1 MNETVKQQRERRRA
15 EARAEAIRKRES
27 NSKLLV
33 EFQPDAVE
41 IERRSVP
48 GGARWTLYAV
58 VALLVCTVSWACWA
72 EVDRIVTAEGKLI
85 TTMAPVVIQTVNTAP
100 IRTMNAEF
108 GDRVTAGE
116 VLATLDP
123 TFSEADLASL
133 KSKRESL
140 NSIIAR
146 LRAEKDQTE
155 FLVPKDGAGT
165 SWLLQKQVFLERA
178 NQFRSKLDEYDSELN
193 KVAVQQESN
202 LMSIEHLKEAF
213 AGYRKYE
220 ASIIRLAKKG
230 SKSEEEVLSRRLQTG
245 QAEMSYMAAR
255 NQARELE
262 REVDTIQAQRDA
274 YVAQWRS
281 DLVTQLAQATG
292 EKVQIEEN
300 LSKAVR
306 SNELV
311 ELRVPEDTPF
321 TEFVV
326 FEVAD
331 RSVGSVL
338 KPGEALFRL
347 VPVDVPLEAEV
358 EIAGRDIS
366 KIAQATG
373 LDIESGN
380 LPDGSAVRV
389 KLGSFPY
396 QKHGTID
403 GAVRAISEGSFE
415 KQGAGGQPTGAT
427 MYRARIQLLNPEGL
441 NAVPENFRLMPG
453 MTTTAEIKVGRRRV
467 IDYFLYPLLR
477 YADESIREP

>member
-1 MNETVKQQRERRRA
+1 MNETVKQQRERRRI
-15 EARAEAIRKRES
+15 EARQQTIRKREL

-41 IERRSVP
+41 IEKRSVP

-58 VALLVCTVSWACWA
+58 VALLIFSVFWAWWA

-85 TTMAPVVIQTVNTAP
+85 TTMSPVVIQTVNTAP
-100 IRTMNAEF
+100 IRTMKAQF
-108 GDRVTAGE
+108 GDRVSAGQ

-140 NSIIAR
+140 DSMIAR

-155 FLVPKDGAGT
+155 FLVPEDKSGA
-165 SWLLQKQVFLERA
+165 SWMLQKQVFLERA
-178 NQFRSKLDEYDSELN
+178 NQFRSKVEEYDSEIN
-193 KVAVQQESN
+193 KVVVQQEN
-202 LMSIEHLKEAF
+202 NVLSIEHLKDAY
-213 AGYRKYE
+213 AGHRKYE

-245 QAEMSYMAAR
+245 QAEMRYLAAR
-255 NQARELE
+255 NQSRELS
-262 REVDTIQAQRDA
+262 RQSDSIRAQKNA

-281 DLVTQLAQATG
+281 ELVTQLAKAT
-292 EKVQIEEN
+292 EEHAQVEED
-300 LSKAVR
+300 LSKAER
-306 SNELV
+306 SNDLV
-311 ELRVPEDTPF
+311 ELRVPEDTEF
-321 TEFVV
+321 KEFVV

-366 KIAQATG
+366 KINQANTQ
-373 LDIESGN
+373 DIQSGD
-380 LPDGSAVRV
+380 LPDGSSVRV

-415 KQGAGGQPTGAT
+415 KKGAGGQPTGAT
-427 MYRARIQLLNPEGL
+427 MYKARVQLINPDGL
-441 NAVPENFRLMPG
+441 NAVPDNFRLMPG

>member
-1 MNETVKQQRERRRA
+1 MNESVKQQRESRRI
-15 EARAEAIRKRES
+15 EARNETIRKREL
-27 NSKLLV
+27 NSRLLV

-41 IERRSVP
+41 IEKRSVP

-58 VALLVCTVSWACWA
+58 VALLILSVCWACWA
-72 EVDRIVTAEGKLI
+72 EVDRIVTAQGKLI
-85 TTMAPVVIQTVNTAP
+85 TTTSPIVIQTVNTAP
-100 IRTMNAEF
+100 IRTMNAKF

-133 KSKRESL
+133 ESKRESL
-140 NSIIAR
+140 DSIIAR

-155 FLVPKDGAGT
+155 FVVPKGT
-165 SWLLQKQVFLERA
+165 SGASWMLQKQVFLERA
-178 NQFRSKLDEYDSELN
+178 NQFRSKLEEYDSEIN
-193 KVAVQQESN
+193 KVIVQQEN
-202 LMSIEHLKEAF
+202 NVLSIEHLKDAY
-213 AGYRKYE
+213 AGHRKYE

-245 QAEMSYMAAR
+245 QAEMRYLAAR
-255 NQARELE
+255 NQSRELN
-262 REVDTIQAQRDA
+262 RQSDSIQAQKNA

-281 DLVTQLAQATG
+281 ELVTQLAQAT
-292 EKVQIEEN
+292 EEHVQIEEE
-300 LSKAVR
+300 LSKAER
-306 SNELV
+306 SNDLV
-311 ELRVPEDTPF
+311 ELRVPEDTAF
-321 TEFVV
+321 KEYVV

-366 KIAQATG
+366 KISHANTQ
-373 LDIESGN
+373 DIASGD
-380 LPDGSAVRV
+380 LPEGSTVRV

-415 KQGAGGQPTGAT
+415 KQGAGGQATGAT
-427 MYRARIQLLNPEGL
+427 MYKARVQLLNPEGL
-441 NAVPENFRLMPG
+441 NNVPDNFRLMPG

>member
-1 MNETVKQQRERRRA
+1 MNQTVKQQREQRRV
-15 EARAEAIRKRES
+15 EAREQMIRKRES

-41 IERRSVP
+41 IEKRSVP

-58 VALLVCTVSWACWA
+58 VGLLICSVCWACWA
-72 EVDRIVTAEGKLI
+72 EVDRIVTAQGKLI

-100 IRTMNAEF
+100 IRTMHAKF
-108 GDRVTAGE
+108 GDRVSAGE

-155 FLVPKDGAGT
+155 FMVPEDGAGA

-193 KVAVQQESN
+193 KVAVQQENN
-202 LMSIEHLKEAF
+202 LLSIEHLKEAY
-213 AGYRKYE
+213 AGHRKYE

-245 QAEMSYMAAR
+245 QAEMRYLAAR
-255 NQARELE
+255 SQSRELE
-262 REVDTIQAQRDA
+262 RESDSIRAQRDA

-281 DLVTQLAQATG
+281 ELVTQLAQAT
-292 EKVQIEEN
+292 EEQVQIEED

-311 ELRVPEDTPF
+311 ELRVPEDMPF
-321 TEFVV
+321 KEFVV

-366 KIAQATG
+366 KIDQANG
-373 LDIESGN
+373 RDIESGD

-389 KLGSFPY
+389 KLASFPY
-396 QKHGTID
+396 QKHGTLD

-427 MYRARIQLLNPEGL
+427 MYKARIQLLNPEGL
-441 NAVPENFRLMPG
+441 NDVPDNFRLMPG

>member
-1 MNETVKQQRERRRA
+1 MNESVKQQRERRPA
-15 EARAEAIRKRES
+15 EARHETIRKRES

-41 IERRSVP
+41 IEKRSVP

-58 VALLVCTVSWACWA
+58 VALLICSVSWACWA
-72 EVDRIVTAEGKLI
+72 EVDRIVTAQGKLI
-85 TTMAPVVIQTVNTAP
+85 TTVSPVVIQTVNTAP
-100 IRTMNAEF
+100 IRTMNAKF
-108 GDRVTAGE
+108 GDRVSAGE

-133 KSKRESL
+133 KSKRIALESL
-140 NSIIAR
+140 IAR
-146 LRAEKDQTE
+146 LRAEKDQTD
-155 FLVPKDGAGT
+155 FLIPGDKPGA

-178 NQFRSKLDEYDSELN
+178 NQFRSKLDEYDSEIN
-193 KVAVQQESN
+193 KIAGRREDN
-202 LMSIEHLKEAF
+202 ELAIEYLKDART
-213 AGYRKYE
+213 GHRKYE
-220 ASIIRLAKKG
+220 ASILRLAKKG
-230 SKSEEEVLSRRLQTG
+230 SMSEEEVLSRRLQTG
-245 QAEMSYMAAR
+245 QAEMRYSEAR
-255 NQARELE
+255 SRSRELK
-262 REVDTIQAQRDA
+262 REGDSIRAQRRS

-281 DLVTQLAQATG
+281 ELVTQLAQAT
-292 EKVQIEEN
+292 EDHVQVEED

-311 ELRVPEDTPF
+311 ELRVPQDLPYK
-321 TEFVV
+321 EFVV

-338 KPGEALFRL
+338 KPGEALCRL
-347 VPVDVPLEAEV
+347 VPVDVPLEAEI

-366 KIAQATG
+366 KISHANAQ
-373 LDIESGN
+373 DIESGN
-380 LPDGSAVRV
+380 LPDGSTVRV

-415 KQGAGGQPTGAT
+415 KQGAGGQPSGAT
-427 MYRARIQLLNPEGL
+427 MYKARVQLLNPEGL
-441 NAVPENFRLMPG
+441 NDVPDNFRLMPG

>member
-1 MNETVKQQRERRRA
+1 MNDTVKQQRERRRA
-15 EARAEAIRKRES
+15 EARHETIRKREL

-41 IERRSVP
+41 IEKRSVP

-58 VALLVCTVSWACWA
+58 VALLICSVCWAWWA
-72 EVDRIVTAEGKLI
+72 EVDRIVTAQGKLI
-85 TTMAPVVIQTVNTAP
+85 TTMAPVVIQTVSTAP
-100 IRTMNAEF
+100 IRTMNAQF

-133 KSKRESL
+133 KSKRLSL
-140 NSIIAR
+140 QSIIAR
-146 LRAEKDQTE
+146 LRAEKDQTD
-155 FLVPKDGAGT
+155 FIVPDDHPEA

-178 NQFRSKLDEYDSELN
+178 NQFRSKLDEYDSEIN
-193 KVAVQQESN
+193 KVIVKQEN
-202 LMSIEHLKEAF
+202 NVLSIEHLKDAY
-213 AGYRKYE
+213 AGHRKYE

-245 QAEMSYMAAR
+245 QAEMRYLAAR
-255 NQARELE
+255 NQSRELE
-262 REVDTIQAQRDA
+262 RESDSIRAQRDA

-281 DLVTQLAQATG
+281 ELVTQLAQAT
-292 EKVQIEEN
+292 EEHVQIEED

-311 ELRVPEDTPF
+311 ELRVPQDMPF
-321 TEFVV
+321 KEFVV

-358 EIAGRDIS
+358 EIEGRDIS
-366 KIAQATG
+366 KINQANAE
-373 LDIESGN
+373 DIESGN
-380 LPDGSAVRV
+380 LPDGSTVRV

-415 KQGAGGQPTGAT
+415 KQGAAGRPTGAT
-427 MYRARIQLLNPEGL
+427 MYKARIQLMNPEGL
-441 NAVPENFRLMPG
+441 NEVPDNFRLMPG

>member
-1 MNETVKQQRERRRA
+1 MNESVKQQRESRRT
-15 EARAEAIRKRES
+15 EARNQMIRKRES

-41 IERRSVP
+41 IEKRSVP

-58 VALLVCTVSWACWA
+58 VALLILSVCWACWA
-72 EVDRIVTAEGKLI
+72 EVDRIVTAQGKLI
-85 TTMAPVVIQTVNTAP
+85 TTMSPVVIQTVNTAP
-100 IRTMNAEF
+100 IRTMNAKF
-108 GDRVTAGE
+108 GDRVSAGE

-140 NSIIAR
+140 DSIIAR

-155 FLVPKDGAGT
+155 FVVPEGKPGA
-165 SWLLQKQVFLERA
+165 SWMLQKQVFLERA
-178 NQFRSKLDEYDSELN
+178 NQFRSKLEEFDSEMN
-193 KVAVQQESN
+193 KVIVQQEN
-202 LMSIEHLKEAF
+202 NVLSIEHLKDAY
-213 AGYRKYE
+213 AGHRKYE

-245 QAEMSYMAAR
+245 QAEMRYLAAR
-255 NQARELE
+255 NQSRELSRQGE
-262 REVDTIQAQRDA
+262 SIRAQRNA
-274 YVAQWRS
+274 YIAQWRS
-281 DLVTQLAQATG
+281 ELVTQLAQAT
-292 EKVQIEEN
+292 EEHVQIEED

-311 ELRVPEDTPF
+311 ELRVPEDMQF
-321 TEFVV
+321 KEFMV

-358 EIAGRDIS
+358 EIEGRDIS
-366 KIAQATG
+366 KISQANTQN
-373 LDIESGN
+373 IASGD
-380 LPDGSAVRV
+380 LPEGSAVRV

-403 GAVRAISEGSFE
+403 GAIRAISEGSFE
-415 KQGAGGQPTGAT
+415 KQGPTGQATGAT
-427 MYRARIQLLNPEGL
+427 MYKARIQLLNPEGL
-441 NAVPENFRLMPG
+441 NNVPDNFRLMPG
-453 MTTTAEIKVGRRRV
+453 MATTTEIKVGRRRV